1 MVRLREIPRTATFA
15 WSPDANAPWIA
26 TGTKSGAVDV
36 DFSNETCLELWDLAL
51 DSEDQSQELSPSVTL
66 PTETGFHDLAW
77 TPAEDHERGIIAG
90 ALDNGTLGL
99 WDADGLVQ
107 NASTASI
114 LQEKVHSGAIK
125 ALQFNPKIPNFVA
138 TGGAKGELFI
148 SDLNHLGAPIRLG
161 STAARADDIDCLD
174 WNKRVSNIL
183 VTGSTGGFV
192 TVWDMKTKK
201 ESLTLNNSGRK
212 AVSAIAWD
220 PTKPTRLITAVP
232 LEQEP
237 VILVWDLRNSNAP
250 ERTLRGHDSGVLS
263 LSWCPQDSDLLLS
276 CGKDN
281 RTILW
286 NPQTGQ
292 PYGDYPVVTNWTFQT
307 RWNPHNPNFF
317 ATASFDGKI
326 QVQTIQNTN
335 PGASQEPLDQSQAAD
350 GEDFFSRAA
359 NQPQASTFSLPK
371 APKWLEVPAAV
382 SFGFGGRLITVGLTE
397 PGKSRTSKID
407 ISKFEVDSTVGTS
420 TQTFEKAITSGSLTQ
435 LCEERIS
442 TSKSEEEKTD
452 WQVIQTL
459 VSSNP
464 RSELVKYLGFEDS
477 PDAAADTFAKLDL
490 KEDEEDAPKPA
501 VNGVGGKRSHK
512 RFQSIFESSTDGD
525 FLSDLAA
532 AKGTKTNNPFHIYTD
547 SESEADKRI
556 TRHLILG
563 QFVEALDI
571 ALREDR
577 MSDAFMIAICGGQTC
592 INKAQEAY
600 LAKQGG
606 GPSYLRLLAAV
617 AGKNLWD
624 TVHNADLA
632 NWKEVVVTLCTF
644 ADAKEFPD
652 LCEAIGDRL
661 EDLAL
666 SNPSARKDASLCYL
680 AGSKLE
686 KVVPIWIQEL
696 KEHEDAGSDDA
707 DASSAFSLHAR
718 GLQDLIEKVTIFRN
732 VVNFKDTELSKA
744 SDWKLE
750 QLYSKYLEYA
760 DVVAAHGQ
768 LEVAQKYL
776 DLLPTA
782 YPGAD
787 IAKARISQASRKQPA
802 VATEA
807 AQTTTS
813 TPAKSR
819 PSARPGYAAPDSIF
833 SAQAPSQPSSYVP
846 PGQSGPSYG
855 LTGQLGPVKGPSP
868 QLTSSY
874 APPTAA
880 KNPYAP
886 KSTVAPVNLYAP
898 THQLQ
903 TQPPPTQT
911 TPYGIPQAVPIAPPT
926 RQYPQ
931 SSAIP
936 PPSQAKNLTSWNDV
950 PEDFAKPT
958 RSGRA
963 TPSAPSVASPF
974 GQPMATTGVPPPTAS
989 PFGGTQ
995 RRASPVPPPPKG
1007 AAPPARVT
1015 SPLTG
1020 SHTPAYQPER
1030 PSSASN
1036 AYAAPVTSPP
1046 IGQTVTTAAIPRGPS
1061 PFAPPPS
1068 RAPPPNRYTPA
1079 PTSRTPQPAARPG
1092 RPAVAPPPQAS
1103 SVPASP
1109 PPVNPYAPSHA
1120 PLQQSRPPVSGG
1132 PPTLQQLPAPL
1143 GQAGQNQ
1150 FSASGPPAGTRA
1162 PQQQAAAER
1171 PSTAGSEK
1179 KAPSVVAKK
1188 HPKGDR
1194 SHIPAQMQP
1203 IFTILSAEMER
1214 VKARAPSSFQ
1224 VQVKD
1229 TEKRLDILYDHLNN
1243 EDLIKADTVQQLVE
1257 LSHAMQAK
1265 DFTRAQEIQMEV
1277 HRDKVEECGNWMVGV
1292 KRLVGMSRATG

>member
-15 WSPDANAPWIA
+15 WSPDAKAPWIA

-51 DSEDQSQELSPSVTL
+51 DSKDQSQELAPSATL

-77 TPAEDHERGIIAG
+77 TPAEDRKRGIIAG

-114 LQEKVHSGAIK
+114 SQEKVHSGAIK

-307 RWNPHNPNFF
+307 RWNPHNPSFF

-335 PGASQEPLDQSQAAD
+335 PGASQEPVDQSPAAD
-350 GEDFFSRAA
+350 GEDFFSRVP
-359 NQPQASTFSLPK
+359 NQPQASTFSLGK

-382 SFGFGGRLITVGLTE
+382 SFGFGGRLITVGPSE
-397 PGKSRTSKID
+397 AGKSRTSKIS
-407 ISKFEVDSTVGTS
+407 ITKFEVDSTVGTA
-420 TQTFEKAITSGSLTQ
+420 TENFEKAIASGNLTQ
-435 LCEERIS
+435 LCDERIS
-442 TSKSEEEKTD
+442 TAKSGEERAD

-477 PDAAADTFAKLDL
+477 PDAAADSLAKLDL
-490 KEDEEDAPKPA
+490 KEDDEDARKPA
-501 VNGVGGKRSHK
+501 VNGVGGKKGHK
-512 RFQSIFESSTDGD
+512 RFQSIFESSADGD

-532 AKGTKTNNPFHIYTD
+532 AKGTKTNNPFHIVTG
-547 SESEADKRI
+547 SESEADTKI

-563 QFVEALDI
+563 QFDQALDI
-571 ALREDR
+571 ALHEDR
-577 MSDAFMIAICGGQTC
+577 MSDAFMIAICGGQAC
-592 INKAQEAY
+592 ISKAQEAY
-600 LAKQGG
+600 LAKQNE

-617 AGKNLWD
+617 SGKNLWD

-632 NWKEVVVTLCTF
+632 NWKEVVVSLCTF
-644 ADAKEFPD
+644 ADAKEFAD

-661 EDLAL
+661 EDQAL

-696 KEHEDAGSDDA
+696 KEHEDAGSDGA

-718 GLQDLIEKVTIFRN
+718 GLQDLIEKVTIFRS
-732 VVNFKDTELSKA
+732 VVNFKDTELSKT

-768 LEVAQKYL
+768 LAVAQKYL

-787 IAKARISQASRKQPA
+787 IARARISQASRKQPA
-802 VATEA
+802 VATKT
-807 AQTTTS
+807 AQATAS

-819 PSARPGYAAPDSIF
+819 PSARPGYAAPDNIF
-833 SAQAPSQPSSYVP
+833 SSQAPSQASSYVP
-846 PGQSGPSYG
+846 PSQPGPSYG
-855 LTGQLGPVKGPSP
+855 RPGPSG
-868 QLTSSY
+868 S
-874 APPTAA
+874 
-880 KNPYAP
+880 
-886 KSTVAPVNLYAP
+886 
-898 THQLQ
+898 
-903 TQPPPTQT
+903 T
-911 TPYGIPQAVPIAPPT
+911 TPYGIPQANPIAPPS
-926 RQYPQ
+926 RQFPQ
-931 SSAIP
+931 TPAIA
-936 PPSQAKNLTSWNDV
+936 PPSQAKNLASWNDV

-958 RSGRA
+958 RSGRG
-963 TPSAPSVASPF
+963 TPSVPAVASPF
-974 GQPMATTGVPPPTAS
+974 GAPVAATGAPPPAPPQAL
-989 PFGGTQ
+989 PFGGVQ

-1007 AAPPARVT
+1007 VAPPPRVT
-1015 SPLTG
+1015 SPLAG
-1020 SHTPAYQPER
+1020 SQTPAYQPER
-1030 PSSASN
+1030 PSSVSN
-1036 AYAAPVTSPP
+1036 AYAAPVTSAP
-1046 IGQTVTTAAIPRGPS
+1046 IGQTVTTATIPRGSS

-1068 RAPPPNRYTPA
+1068 GAPPPNRYAPA
-1079 PTSRTPQPAARPG
+1079 PGSGTPQPTARPG
-1092 RPAVAPPPQAS
+1092 RPVVAPPPQVS
-1103 SVPASP
+1103 SGPVSP

-1120 PLQQSRPPVSGG
+1120 PLQQSRAPPSVG
-1132 PPTLQQLPAPL
+1132 AV
-1143 GQAGQNQ
+1143 
-1150 FSASGPPAGTRA
+1150 
-1162 PQQQAAAER
+1162 AER

-1179 KAPSVVAKK
+1179 KGASVVAKK
-1188 HPKGDR
+1188 HAKGDR
-1194 SHIPAQMQP
+1194 SHIPAQALP

-1243 EDLIKADTVQQLVE
+1243 EDLLKPDTVQQLVE
-1257 LSHAMQAK
+1257 LSQAMQAK
-1265 DFTRAQEIQMEV
+1265 DFTRAQEIQIEV

>member
-15 WSPDANAPWIA
+15 WSPDANSPWIA

-51 DSEDQSQELSPSVTL
+51 DSKDQSQELRPSVTL

-77 TPAEDHERGIIAG
+77 TPAEDHKRGIIAG

-99 WDADGLVQ
+99 WDADGLFE

-114 LQEKVHSGAIK
+114 SQEKVHSGAIK

-138 TGGAKGELFI
+138 TGGAKGELFV
-148 SDLNHLGAPIRLG
+148 SDLNNPGAPIRLG

-250 ERTLRGHDSGVLS
+250 ERTLRGHDNGVLS
-263 LSWCPQDSDLLLS
+263 LSWCQQDSDLLLS

-292 PYGDYPVVTNWTFQT
+292 SYGDYPVVTNWTFQT

-317 ATASFDGKI
+317 ATAS
-326 QVQTIQNTN
+326 
-335 PGASQEPLDQSQAAD
+335 QEPVDQTQATD

-359 NQPQASTFSLPK
+359 QQPQASTFSLPK
-371 APKWLEVPAAV
+371 APKWLEVPTAV
-382 SFGFGGRLITVGLTE
+382 SFGFGGRLIKVSPAE
-397 PGKSRTSKID
+397 PGKSRASKIE
-407 ISKFEVDSTVGTS
+407 ISKFEVDSTVGTA
-420 TQTFEKAITSGSLTQ
+420 TETFEKAISSGDLAQ

-442 TSKSEEEKTD
+442 TSKLEEEKAD

-459 VSSNP
+459 ISGNP
-464 RSELVKYLGFEDS
+464 RSELVKHLGFDDS
-477 PDAAADTFAKLDL
+477 AESAADTLAKLDL
-490 KEDEEDAPKPA
+490 KADEEEAPKQPA
-501 VNGVGGKRSHK
+501 VNGVGEKKGHR
-512 RFQSIFESSTDGD
+512 RFQSIFESSADED
-525 FLSDLAA
+525 FLSELAA
-532 AKGTKTNNPFHIYTD
+532 AKGTKTNNPFHIYAG
-547 SESEADKRI
+547 SESDTDKKI

-563 QFVEALDI
+563 QFEQALDI

-577 MSDAFMIAICGGQTC
+577 NSDAFMIAISGGQAC
-592 INKAQEAY
+592 IEKAREAY
-600 LAKQGG
+600 LAKQSA
-606 GPSYLRLLAAV
+606 GPSYLRLLSAV

-624 TVHNADLA
+624 VVHNADLS

-652 LCEAIGDRL
+652 LCEALGDRL
-661 EDLAL
+661 EDLTV

-696 KEHEDAGSDDA
+696 REREDGSDGA

-718 GLQDLIEKVTIFRN
+718 GLQDLIEKVTIFRK
-732 VVNFKDTELSKA
+732 VVSFEDTELSKT
-744 SDWKLE
+744 SGWKLE

-760 DVVAAHGQ
+760 DVVSAHGQ

-782 YPGAD
+782 FPGAD
-787 IAKARISQASRKQPA
+787 VARARISQASRKQPA
-802 VATEA
+802 VAA
-807 AQTTTS
+807 KVAQRAQPVQ
-813 TPAKSR
+813 PARSVQ
-819 PSARPGYAAPDSIF
+819 PAHPFQVPQPL
-833 SAQAPSQPSSYVP
+833 QATQPLQ
-846 PGQSGPSYG
+846 PGQSILPG
-855 LTGQLGPVKGPSP
+855 
-868 QLTSSY
+868 
-874 APPTAA
+874 
-880 KNPYAP
+880 
-886 KSTVAPVNLYAP
+886 
-898 THQLQ
+898 
-903 TQPPPTQT
+903 QPPRTAQPA
-911 TPYGIPQAVPIAPPT
+911 I
-926 RQYPQ
+926 
-931 SSAIP
+931 SASAKP
-936 PPSQAKNLTSWNDV
+936 KPSQAKNYANWNDV

-963 TPSAPSVASPF
+963 TPNVPPPPSTF
-974 GQPMATTGVPPPTAS
+974 GQPVATAWAPPTAS
-989 PFGGTQ
+989 PFGAPPKK
-995 RRASPVPPPPKG
+995 ASPVPPPPKG
-1007 AAPPARVT
+1007 VAPPPRVT
-1015 SPLTG
+1015 SPLTAAY
-1020 SHTPAYQPER
+1020 TPAYQSEP
-1030 PSSASN
+1030 PASTAN
-1036 AYAAPVTSPP
+1036 AFAAPATAPP
-1046 IGQTVTTAAIPRGPS
+1046 IGQAVTTATIPRTSS

-1068 RAPPPNRYTPA
+1068 GAPPVNRYAPA
-1079 PTSRTPQPAARPG
+1079 PGSAALQPTGRTA

-1103 SVPASP
+1103 RAPVSP
-1109 PPVNPYAPSHA
+1109 PPVNAYAPA
-1120 PLQQSRPPVSGG
+1120 PSLQPTRAAVPGVGPPIQQAPPVNAYAPTQAPPQASRPGVG
-1132 PPTLQQLPAPL
+1132 PPPQQASVASLQAVP
-1143 GQAGQNQ
+1143 NQ
-1150 FSASGPPAGTRA
+1150 FSAGGVPVS
-1162 PQQQAAAER
+1162 QQHQATPIER

-1179 KAPSVVAKK
+1179 KGASVAVKK

-1194 SHIPAQMQP
+1194 SHISAQAQP

-1229 TEKRLDILYDHLNN
+1229 TEKRLGILFDHLNN
-1243 EDLIKADTVQQLVE
+1243 EDLLKPDTVQQLVE
-1257 LSHAMQAK
+1257 LSQALQAK
-1265 DFTRAQEIQMEV
+1265 DFIQAQEIQMEV
-1277 HRDKVEECGNWMVGV
+1277 HRDKVEECGTWMVGV